1 MLFRSAGVQN
11 FWCGAN
17 PHFIG
22 TLRVTGGFTMGTS
35 FKEGNYN
42 RPTSYNFTDDVNWIK
57 GAHQLTFGVGW
68 LHGRF
73 NQWNNFASGGQLTFT
88 SLANFMLGNVSTL
101 FQGLDNTHQIRD
113 TLFNMY
119 VTDTWKATSRLT
131 VNVGVRWEPYFPQS
145 VMNGSIFT
153 FDINRYIAG
162 IKSTQYTNAP
172 PGFYYPGDPD
182 RKSTRLNSSHT

>member
-1 MLFRSAGVQN
+1 
-11 FWCGAN
+11 
-17 PHFIG
+17 
-22 TLRVTGGFTMGTS
+22 
-35 FKEGNYN
+35 
-42 RPTSYNFTDDVNWIK
+42 
-57 GAHQLTFGVGW
+57 
-68 LHGRF
+68 
-73 NQWNNFASGGQLTFT
+73 
-88 SLANFMLGNVSTL
+88 MLGNVSTL

-172 PGFYYPGDPD
+172 PGFYYPGDPGFPGIKGVNTQMAHFTPRIGLAYD
-182 RKSTRLNSSHT
+182 PMGDGKMSIRASYAFGYAFLPGIWREDASGSNPWEIGRAHV